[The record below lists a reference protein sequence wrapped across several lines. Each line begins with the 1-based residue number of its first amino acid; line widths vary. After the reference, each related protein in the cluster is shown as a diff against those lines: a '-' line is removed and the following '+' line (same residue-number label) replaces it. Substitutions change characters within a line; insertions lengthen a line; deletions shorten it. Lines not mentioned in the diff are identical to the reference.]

1 MGGRPRKP
9 VQEHI
14 LSGTSKNNSYRKNW
28 NTRNDRPL
36 TSKPAPG
43 KFLKRTQIA
52 WNQFMD
58 VKAAQGVLSAEDEV
72 CIMAMFESLDKYIRL
87 SDKEYEI
94 LTSDD
99 PDLDELAKLERPL
112 HKHQEEFRAWAVK
125 YGVTPAERSKLVVSP
140 QKEESPMMQL
150 IQKVKEG

>member
-1 MGGRPRKP
+1 MGRNRKSP
-9 VQEHI
+9 QELE
-14 LSGTSKNNSYRKNW
+14 LSGTFKKHSSRKNW

>member
-1 MGGRPRKP
+1 MGRNRKSP
-9 VQEHI
+9 QELE
-14 LSGTSKNNSYRKNW
+14 LSGTFNQHSSRKNW

-94 LTSDD
+94 LTSED

>member
-1 MGGRPRKP
+1 
-9 VQEHI
+9 
-14 LSGTSKNNSYRKNW
+14 
-28 NTRNDRPL
+28 
-36 TSKPAPG
+36 
-43 KFLKRTQIA
+43 
-52 WNQFMD
+52 MD
-58 VKAAQGVLSAEDEV
+58 VKATQGVLSAEDEV